1 MLHFQSECPTV
12 EFYRYP
18 PIGADD
24 WRYGFAVGQVRSLET
39 RMLSRATLLDLANA
53 ENADEAMDLL
63 SGTDYALPAGGRG
76 PEQVEQM
83 LHDRRTEVRLR
94 FASLMEDELLV
105 ELLEARDDFANLR
118 LAIRRLVTER
128 PIGVDYSIDG
138 SIPAE
143 QFEEIL
149 QSEDYGRFPEHL
161 QEAVE
166 SAVLGYY
173 DSKDIRRIDYELDKA
188 QAMYKLR
195 RARELGCEFLCS
207 LFRIQIDLINLRM
220 MLRLKA
226 AGREDRNLFL
236 PGGFIET
243 DKFIHALELGLEAV
257 APLFFATPYYELVEG
272 GIAFWTTNQSFLRLE
287 RLYEEYIAGFLRQ
300 TMALAAGWQPIVAYL
315 LLMEQEIRT
324 VRMILT
330 GKQNGLDVRLILDRL
345 GE

>member
-1 MLHFQSECPTV
+1 
-12 EFYRYP
+12 
-18 PIGADD
+18 
-24 WRYGFAVGQVRSLET
+24 
-39 RMLSRATLLDLANA
+39 MLSRATLLDLANA
-53 ENADEAMDLL
+53 DSADAALDLL

-76 PEQVEQM
+76 TEQIEQM
-83 LHDRRTEVRLR
+83 LRDKRTEVRRR
-94 FASLMEDELLV
+94 FASLMQDPLLV
-105 ELLEARDDFANLR
+105 ELLEARDDFSNLR

-138 SIPAE
+138 SIPAD

-149 QSEDYGRFPEHL
+149 QAEDFGRFPEHL

-173 DSKDIRRIDYELDKA
+173 ESKDIRRIDYELDKA
-188 QAMYKLR
+188 QATYKLR

-207 LFRIQIDLINLRM
+207 LFRIQIDLINIRM
-220 MLRLKA
+220 MMRLKA

-236 PGGFIET
+236 PGGFVGI
-243 DKFIHALELGLEAV
+243 DKFLHAMELGYEAV
-257 APLFFATPYYELVEG
+257 PPVFFATPYFEVVEG
-272 GIAFWTTNQSFLRLE
+272 GIAYWATNQSFLRLE
-287 RLYEEYIAGFLRQ
+287 WLCEEYIMGFLRQ
-300 TMALAAGWQPIVAYL
+300 TTALAAGWQPIVAYL

-330 GKQNGLDVRLILDRL
+330 GKYNGLDVRLILDRL

>member
-1 MLHFQSECPTV
+1 MFHGQSDSPTV
-12 EFYRYP
+12 EFHRYP
-18 PIGADD
+18 PIGEDD

-53 ENADEAMDLL
+53 DSADAALDLL

-76 PEQVEQM
+76 TEQIEQM
-83 LHDRRTEVRLR
+83 LRDKRTEVRRR
-94 FASLMEDELLV
+94 FASLMQDPLLV
-105 ELLEARDDFANLR
+105 ELLEARDDFSNLR

-138 SIPAE
+138 SIPAD

-149 QSEDYGRFPEHL
+149 QAEDFGRFPEHL

-173 DSKDIRRIDYELDKA
+173 ESKDIRRIDYELDKA
-188 QAMYKLR
+188 QATYKLR

-207 LFRIQIDLINLRM
+207 LFRIQIDLINIRM
-220 MLRLKA
+220 MMRLKA

-236 PGGFIET
+236 PGGFVGI
-243 DKFIHALELGLEAV
+243 DKFLHAMELGYEAV
-257 APLFFATPYYELVEG
+257 PPVFFATPYFEVVEG
-272 GIAFWTTNQSFLRLE
+272 GIAYWATNQSFLRLE
-287 RLYEEYIAGFLRQ
+287 RLCEEYIMGFLRQ
-300 TMALAAGWQPIVAYL
+300 TTALAAGWQPIVAYL

-330 GKQNGLDVRLILDRL
+330 GKYNGLDVRLILDRL